1 MDTNTNNDRF
11 SFPRGIELVADT
23 AINGLKFHVPAG
35 VTSIVVG
42 GVSYQIADLVKLAET
57 LIKPWKDV
65 RAARAVIRQAMD
77 DRPEELAQLKT
88 FLADHSRTGGGSRH
102 QPEVR
107 YAAPAFKVLTKRPLV
122 AGEKETAANPRA
134 RSAKLRAAERTEAPP
149 HPTTRHELALPSLA
163 DVMKGG

>member
-88 FLADHSRTGGGSRH
+88 FLADLNYSVATIVGRDSEELRQFGFRPKRRRKDLSA
-102 QPEVR
+102 EEKAE
-107 YAAPAFKVLTKRPLV
+107 AAAK
-122 AGEKETAANPRA
+122 
-134 RSAKLRAAERTEAPP
+134 AKLTRALKSGRSEPTRGTSTTER
-149 HPTTRHELALPSLA
+149 PTA
-163 DVMKGG
+163 